1 MRSPAWILAII
12 GLLAA
17 APLQAQDDSS
27 LEWRKVEDGLLN
39 GSKAVIENEPCC
51 APTRGSGKD
60 DDFDAKVLATLPGI
74 ASRDGETLRL
84 KLAGNRTLKLNDCTE
99 KSGCES
105 DDTRVHWM
113 KAWWPQ
119 HRLYVVEVG
128 LYEESVAYLI
138 AERDGSALVT
148 TSPPVLSPSGRWA
161 VALVSDLM
169 SGVNLELIDLA
180 SNPPV
185 LTRVTDMPT
194 CAGSG
199 PNTLLRPTP
208 VWLDEQQ
215 VTFEGQSQM
224 TSDDPNTKQLLRIV
238 DGKPQWQC

>member
-1 MRSPAWILAII
+1 MRSATWVLAAV
-12 GLLAA
+12 GLFAAMPLLA
-17 APLQAQDDSS
+17 QDPNM
-27 LEWRKVEDGLLN
+27 EWHKVEDGLLN

-51 APTRGSGKD
+51 GPTRGSGKD
-60 DDFDAKVLATLPGI
+60 DDFDAEVLATLPGI

-84 KLAGNRTLKLNDCTE
+84 KLAGGRTLRLNDCTE
-99 KSGCES
+99 KSGCDAE
-105 DDTRVHWM
+105 DTRVHWM
-113 KAWWPQ
+113 RAWWPQ
-119 HRLYVVEVG
+119 HRLHVVEVG

-138 AERDGSALVT
+138 DERDGSTLVT
-148 TSPPVLSPSGRWA
+148 TAPPVLSPSGRWA

-169 SGVNLELIDLA
+169 SGVNLELLDLA

-185 LTRVTDMPT
+185 LTRVTDAPT

-199 PNTLLRPTP
+199 PDTLLRPSP

-215 VTFEGQSQM
+215 VTFEGQSQK
-224 TSDDPNTKQLLRIV
+224 TDDDPNTKQLLRIV

>member
-1 MRSPAWILAII
+1 MRPLTWILAAL
-12 GLLAA
+12 GLVAAMPLLA
-17 APLQAQDDSS
+17 QDPNM
-27 LEWRKVEDGLLN
+27 EWRKVEDGLLN

-51 APTRGSGKD
+51 GPTRGSGKD
-60 DDFDAKVLATLPGI
+60 DDFDAEIVATLPGVV
-74 ASRDGETLRL
+74 SRDGEALRL
-84 KLAGNRTLKLNDCTE
+84 KLAGGRTLRLNDCTE

-113 KAWWPQ
+113 RAWWPQ

-138 AERDGSALVT
+138 DERDGSALVT
-148 TSPPVLSPSGRWA
+148 TAPPVLSPSGRWA

-169 SGVNLELIDLA
+169 SGVNLELIDFA

-185 LTRVTDMPT
+185 LTRVTDTPT
-194 CAGSG
+194 CSGSG
-199 PNTLLRPTP
+199 PDTLLRPTP
-208 VWLDEQQ
+208 EWIDEQQ
-215 VTFEGQSQM
+215 VTFKGQSQK
-224 TSDDPNTKQLLRIV
+224 TDDDPNTKQLLRIV